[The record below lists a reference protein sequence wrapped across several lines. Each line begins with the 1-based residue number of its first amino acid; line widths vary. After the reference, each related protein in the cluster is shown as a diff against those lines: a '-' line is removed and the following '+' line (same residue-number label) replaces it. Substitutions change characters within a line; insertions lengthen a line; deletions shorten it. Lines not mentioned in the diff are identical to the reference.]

1 MKSCSLLVSTY
12 NRPDALG
19 LCLKTVLQQ
28 SILPAEIIIAD
39 DGSTDETA
47 SLIKSFQ
54 ENFPVPIKH
63 AWHPDEGFRA
73 AAIRNKGVALCTQDY
88 IVQIDGDIIIHPKF
102 IEDHLEMR
110 ETGYFIVGSRVMLS
124 PSQTTRLIKQG
135 YVDFRKL
142 GRENFS
148 FNSLRNRFLRNLL
161 ASFYKTKGKH
171 KFYAKGA
178 NFAFYKKDILQIN
191 GYNEA
196 YVGWGSEDR
205 DIAIRLMNAGI
216 KKLSIKMGAV
226 CYHLYHKKNDRNHE
240 LRNEDLMHKA
250 IGNKLIWAENGLN
263 KYL

>member
-161 ASFYKTKGKH
+161 SSLPQPT
-171 KFYAKGA
+171 
-178 NFAFYKKDILQIN
+178 
-191 GYNEA
+191 
-196 YVGWGSEDR
+196 
-205 DIAIRLMNAGI
+205 
-216 KKLSIKMGAV
+216 
-226 CYHLYHKKNDRNHE
+226 
-240 LRNEDLMHKA
+240 
-250 IGNKLIWAENGLN
+250 
-263 KYL
+263 